1 MGKLLQSRRKAD
13 LYETVTHYAGD
24 GLDPA
29 KTDPSLAAKLN
40 ENLKNHKK
48 ISDILEKFARKQDM
62 PEEEEEEEK
71 ADKSTTNSREE
82 ESTPSATNI
91 ITDTKEII
99 TQTTN
104 LNSVVV
110 NEKEVVVKPEENKPE
125 TDKTKNEIVIE
136 DIAEDEYDE
145 EEEDEEDDEDDE
157 DEVNLDEQVETLANG
172 DVSDNESDTEIMS
185 PKEIFN
191 STKEASGH
199 NKTIENVLNEKNN
212 TLENTV
218 ISLNSSSE
226 SSINIKNCMD
236 KENNSAIIQINSE
249 SNDSIY
255 VNNNN
260 LDISTTTTKTVINTP
275 ITIDK
280 DKSLIPSSSPPPT
293 LLNPLATTPNGKL
306 KDMPLHQLLNS
317 NNSTITT
324 TTTPELIVYP
334 NVNAT
339 ITATTTTKTTADLKI
354 VHVSSLEP
362 DNDGDDDDVL
372 LSDSKRNKDVTNLCA
387 ELIAASSASK
397 SLEEIVISDEES

>member
-1 MGKLLQSRRKAD
+1 MQSRRKAD